1 MGRVEGARLIT
12 RSGGQPNDVLFVT
25 GTLGG
30 SFGGRHL
37 NFVPRI
43 AEGRWLSSHGY
54 ARAMIDL
61 SDGLATDLPRLAAA
75 SKCGF
80 QIDSAALPKTRGCDS
95 VQAMCDGEDYELL
108 IAVDPRLATQLRR
121 GWREMFP
128 RRAIDGNRAP
138 HRAGSLVNGT
148 AQGLRSLF
156 SVARSLRVRRARR
169 RMIRI
174 KYHAPG
180 TPPATL
186 VSHAEGEDR
195 PAVVTLIQYNSDTI
209 FEGQI
214 ETFEEL
220 MRRFDPSKVNWINV
234 DGLCDVELLRKLGQQ
249 FNIHP
254 LALEDVLNT
263 TQRPKVEHYTDHYF
277 IISDM
282 IIKRSIGE

>member
-1 MGRVEGARLIT
+1 
-12 RSGGQPNDVLFVT
+12 
-25 GTLGG
+25 
-30 SFGGRHL
+30 
-37 NFVPRI
+37 
-43 AEGRWLSSHGY
+43 
-54 ARAMIDL
+54 
-61 SDGLATDLPRLAAA
+61 
-75 SKCGF
+75 
-80 QIDSAALPKTRGCDS
+80 
-95 VQAMCDGEDYELL
+95 
-108 IAVDPRLATQLRR
+108 
-121 GWREMFP
+121 
-128 RRAIDGNRAP
+128 
-138 HRAGSLVNGT
+138 
-148 AQGLRSLF
+148 
-156 SVARSLRVRRARR
+156 
-169 RMIRI
+169 MIRI

-186 VSHAEGEDR
+186 VAHAEGEDR

-282 IIKRSIGE
+282 IYKEEHRRIALEQLSVFLGKSYVITIQEESKHEVFEQVRSRGGPDTPAK